1 MPRKAACV
9 SSNIDTN
16 RGSAHAYVVFTND
29 NDGVVADAL
38 HLNMTEYEGR
48 HIRVDRAAAPS
59 KKKEET
65 KDQEKKKR
73 EKGDDDDDASEDEEE
88 EDNNILPS
96 SSSVVEYDPTRS
108 LFIGNLPLDAEDEDV
123 IRFFTHG
130 RMSEE
135 LGGQLE
141 ACRVVR
147 DAKTSVGKGIAFVMF
162 KNRAAAK
169 AGMQLAGQ
177 KLKNRAVR
185 IDRVKAGLSS
195 GGGGKGKQAWEGM
208 RATSKGGVKKGGSGV
223 GGSVGGSGVKVG
235 GKRKSD
241 GKRPAVAARKE
252 KQRSAARKAK

>member
-1 MPRKAACV
+1 M
-9 SSNIDTN
+9 SSNIDTD

-29 NDGVVADAL
+29 DNGVVADAL

-65 KDQEKKKR
+65 KDQEMKKG
-73 EKGDDDDDASEDEEE
+73 EKGDDDDASEEEDEEE
-88 EDNNILPS
+88 NIIIPP
-96 SSSVVEYDPTRS
+96 SSSVVQYNPTRS
-108 LFIGNLPLDAEDEDV
+108 LFIGNIPLDAEDEDV

-162 KNRAAAK
+162 KNSAAAK

-185 IDRVKAGLSS
+185 IDRVKTGLSS
-195 GGGGKGKQAWEGM
+195 GGGGKGKQAWEGV
-208 RATSKGGVKKGGSGV
+208 RATSKGGVKKGGSG
-223 GGSVGGSGVKVG
+223 GGGVKVG

-252 KQRSAARKAK
+252 KQRSAAGKAK

>member
-1 MPRKAACV
+1 MKMPRKAACV

-16 RGSAHAYVVFTND
+16 RGSAHAYVVF
-29 NDGVVADAL
+29 NDGDDDMADAL
-38 HLNMTEYEGR
+38 QLNMTEYEGR

-59 KKKEET
+59 NKKEKE
-65 KDQEKKKR
+65 EKKKG
-73 EKGDDDDDASEDEEE
+73 EKDEDEDEDAEDDGSEEEE
-88 EDNNILPS
+88 EDTTIAP
-96 SSSVVEYDPTRS
+96 SSVVQYDPTRS
-108 LFIGNLPLDAEDEDV
+108 LFLGNLPVDAEDEDV

-135 LGGQLE
+135 LSGQLE

-185 IDRVKAGLSS
+185 IDRVKAGLPGG
-195 GGGGKGKQAWEGM
+195 GGGGKGKQAWEGV
-208 RATSKGGVKKGGSGV
+208 RATSKGGVKKGGSG
-223 GGSVGGSGVKVG
+223 GGGGGVKVG

-252 KQRSAARKAK
+252 RQRSAARKAT